1 MRRWVRRNKLA
12 TAVIVVLAV
21 LAIPTE
27 ETDQAGT
34 NAPDQVSVTP
44 ASTLTWTPP
53 SQTPTSPPTEAP
65 TSAPAATPFPHPT
78 SSSSAWTVVSIVDG
92 DTIDVASDNAHE
104 RVRIVGMDTP
114 ERGQCGYSEAS
125 QALADLIAG
134 QQVELVEGAQDDR
147 DRYGRLLRYVDV
159 GTTDAG
165 LTLIEQGLAIAR
177 YDSRDGYG
185 AHPREDAYVT
195 ADQRTTNY
203 DCNNPQVAAEA
214 QRDQGVSYASC
225 SQARAAG
232 AAPVH
237 RDDPGYASHLDG
249 DNDGVG
255 CE

>member
-1 MRRWVRRNKLA
+1 M
-12 TAVIVVLAV
+12 
-21 LAIPTE
+21 
-27 ETDQAGT
+27 
-34 NAPDQVSVTP
+34 
-44 ASTLTWTPP
+44 
-53 SQTPTSPPTEAP
+53 
-65 TSAPAATPFPHPT
+65 
-78 SSSSAWTVVSIVDG
+78 SIVDG
-92 DTIDVASDNAHE
+92 DTIDVTSDHAHE
-104 RVRIVGMDTP
+104 RVRIVGIDTP
-114 ERGQCGYSEAS
+114 ERGRCGYTEAS

-134 QQVELVEGAQDDR
+134 QQVELVEGAQDNR
-147 DRYGRLLRYVDV
+147 DRYGRLLRYVNV

-165 LTLIEQGLAIAR
+165 LELIEQGFAIAR

-185 AHPREDAYVT
+185 PHTREGTYVT

-203 DCNNPQVAAEA
+203 DCNSPQVRAEPE
-214 QRDQGVSYASC
+214 RDQGVSYASC